1 MITMAFLAKITNPR
15 SYREAHTSGQ
25 WEHWKIAIDNELSK
39 MDKYQVFEI
48 TPRVPSIHVLKSR
61 WVYTR
66 KIDDITG
73 KVAAYKAALGS

>member
-1 MITMAFLAKITNPR
+1 
-15 SYREAHTSGQ
+15 
-25 WEHWKIAIDNELSK
+25 

-48 TPRVPSIHVLKSR
+48 TPRLPSIHVLKSR

-66 KIDDITG
+66 KIDGITG